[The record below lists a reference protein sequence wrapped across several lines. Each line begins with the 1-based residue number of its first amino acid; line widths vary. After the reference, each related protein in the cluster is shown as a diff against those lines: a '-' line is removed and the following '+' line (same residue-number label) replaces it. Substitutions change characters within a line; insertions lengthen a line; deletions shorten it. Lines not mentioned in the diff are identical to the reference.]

1 MAGFENH
8 IGFNISS
15 SKLQV
20 VEVNYVGDQFKLV
33 NVDETYFNDQI
44 DFENDRETKISA
56 LLQGAFDELLI
67 K

>member
-20 VEVNYVGDQFKLV
+20 VEVNYLGDQFKLV

-44 DFENDRETKISA
+44 DFENDR
-56 LLQGAFDELLI
+56 
-67 K
+67 

>member
-20 VEVNYVGDQFKLV
+20 VEVNYIAEQFRLV
-33 NVDETYFNDQI
+33 NVDEAYFNDPI
-44 DFENDRETKISA
+44 NFEI
-56 LLQGAFDELLI
+56 
-67 K
+67 